1 MALPR
6 GAYYRI
12 RTYQSGKRV
21 RQTVL
26 NGRVI
31 ETRAM
36 PRIKQTKTRQA
47 LKRRKRR
54 IGYR

>member
-21 RQTVL
+21 RQTIL

-31 ETRAM
+31 EIKSM
-36 PRIKQTKTRQA
+36 PRIKQTKTRRA
-47 LKRRKRR
+47 LKRRRRR
-54 IGYR
+54 IGR